1 MGGMVKKEDEECF
14 DVEVERMVLM
24 REMAV
29 FSESAEK

>member
-14 DVEVERMVLM
+14 DVEVERMGLM
-24 REMAV
+24 KEMAV